1 MLGDSLSP
9 LAIGSNKN
17 NACLF
22 GECVC
27 TYTNTFLYKYR
38 CSAVQKCCKSFF
50 FKRAANS
57 VGKIRRLNNKG
68 KGKKIKNERRRAKGK
83 GLLERERGDGNLSSP
98 VMNKS
103 PVDSLCARKLATR
116 ALLKWQ
122 QRRFLFIFGYIR
134 RPWYV
139 YNGWI
144 DGERETR
151 LSPCRHPH
159 HSHAPSLG
167 LLCKRQDGVTFPYF
181 CFFFVY
187 ERQETL
193 ERENRHCIRSI
204 DVFPPLLAPSSS
216 ALFYRSFQLLYAW
229 PRTALVSPFPPR
241 RPTDD
246 DRGTISNANGVVT
259 VSRIIRGK
267 RSNRGRSLRWYANAT
282 RTEGQSCACYET

>member
-1 MLGDSLSP
+1 MSVYVRIQIHFCINTGDP
-9 LAIGSNKN
+9 LFR
-17 NACLF
+17 NAAR
-22 GECVC
+22 V
-27 TYTNTFLYKYR
+27 
-38 CSAVQKCCKSFF
+38 FF

-139 YNGWI
+139 YNDWI

-159 HSHAPSLG
+159 HSRAPSLG

-181 CFFFVY
+181 CFFLSTKG
-187 ERQETL
+187 R
-193 ERENRHCIRSI
+193 RRSKGKI
-204 DVFPPLLAPSSS
+204 VIASDRLMCFLPSLPHHHLPYSTAHSSS
-216 ALFYRSFQLLYAW
+216 YMPDPAQL
-229 PRTALVSPFPPR
+229 
-241 RPTDD
+241 
-246 DRGTISNANGVVT
+246 
-259 VSRIIRGK
+259 
-267 RSNRGRSLRWYANAT
+267 
-282 RTEGQSCACYET
+282 

>member
-1 MLGDSLSP
+1 MSVYVRIQIHFCINTGDP
-9 LAIGSNKN
+9 LFR
-17 NACLF
+17 NAAR
-22 GECVC
+22 V
-27 TYTNTFLYKYR
+27 
-38 CSAVQKCCKSFF
+38 FF

-144 DGERETR
+144 AGERETR

-159 HSHAPSLG
+159 HSRAPSLG

-181 CFFFVY
+181 CFFFLSTKG
-187 ERQETL
+187 R
-193 ERENRHCIRSI
+193 RRSKGKI
-204 DVFPPLLAPSSS
+204 VIASDRLMCFLPSLPHHHLPYSTAHSSS
-216 ALFYRSFQLLYAW
+216 YMPDPAQL
-229 PRTALVSPFPPR
+229 
-241 RPTDD
+241 
-246 DRGTISNANGVVT
+246 
-259 VSRIIRGK
+259 
-267 RSNRGRSLRWYANAT
+267 
-282 RTEGQSCACYET
+282 